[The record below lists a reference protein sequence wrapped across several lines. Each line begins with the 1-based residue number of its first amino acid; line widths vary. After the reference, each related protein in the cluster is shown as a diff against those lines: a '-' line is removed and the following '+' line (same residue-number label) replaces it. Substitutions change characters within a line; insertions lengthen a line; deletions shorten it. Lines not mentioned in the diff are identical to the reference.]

1 MEQIRKVS
9 VCINASYFEKFMILI
24 YNRDKEVMTMTANE
38 LLKLLLKYQR
48 QSGIQIYLVGGF
60 IRDILLN
67 KRSMDL
73 DFTFQGEV
81 GPLYEFIKASHDV
94 VLCSEFQTMRFESV
108 DHIHFDIATMR
119 REIYNTGIEAYEY
132 VPSDLKWDILRRDF
146 TVNTAY
152 VKFNETLC
160 KLLNE
165 TFEKNRIEPGIIQY
179 IKQNIYA
186 SHPLFFKDLNM
197 GIIRLLHLSSFD
209 EDPSRILRAVKIKNQ
224 MKAQLEEMTLK
235 RLLSGIKAGKLST
248 LPLSRLQIE
257 FSKLFKG
264 SGWRENLETLLVYK
278 WQMIQSDVAITISCD
293 PDEFKRITLM
303 SRLENHIDWLYGVDD
318 QIKRCHEEYDRTL
331 EAFLLNSEINDYN
344 LYKLLYNKRVETLA
358 LIARRYKDKVM
369 LYEKTLKAY
378 KLNLTGHD
386 LIRIGV
392 PQNYKMRIL
401 MDALLEYKINH
412 RIKLSLEDE
421 IKYIESIKNE
431 Y

>member
-1 MEQIRKVS
+1 MKS
-9 VCINASYFEKFMILI
+9 CIEASYFEKFMILI
-24 YNRDKEVMTMTANE
+24 YNKDKEVMTMTASE

-60 IRDILLN
+60 VRDILLN

-73 DFTFQGEV
+73 DFTFQGEI
-81 GPLYEFIKASHDV
+81 GPLYEFIRYSHDV

-132 VPSDLKWDILRRDF
+132 MPSNLKWDILRRDF

-160 KLLNE
+160 KLLSE
-165 TFEKNRIEPGIIQY
+165 TFNKNQIGLDVIQY
-179 IKQNIYA
+179 IKQNVYA
-186 SHPLFFKDLNM
+186 SHPLFFKDLYM
-197 GIIRLLHLSSFD
+197 GIIRVLHLSSFD

-224 MKAQLEEMTLK
+224 MRAQLEEKTLK

-248 LPLSRLQIE
+248 LSLPRLQME

-264 SGWRENLETLLVYK
+264 YGWRENLETLMVYK
-278 WQMIQSDVAITISCD
+278 WQVIQSDVAIAISCD
-293 PDEFKRITLM
+293 SDEFKRITLM
-303 SRLENHIDWLYGVDD
+303 SRFENHINWLYGVDD
-318 QIKRCHEEYDRTL
+318 QIKRCHDEYIRTL

-358 LIARRYKDKVM
+358 LIARRYKDKVL

-392 PQNYKMRIL
+392 PQNYKMRVL